1 MTRILKRKRLLSL
14 VLALSLLITLMPP
27 LSIPGY
33 SEELTDNAELGTS
46 DSGLNNY
53 GAAIGAVAQWN
64 YVTSVLLASN
74 HF

>member
-46 DSGLNNY
+46 DSG
-53 GAAIGAVAQWN
+53 
-64 YVTSVLLASN
+64 
-74 HF
+74 